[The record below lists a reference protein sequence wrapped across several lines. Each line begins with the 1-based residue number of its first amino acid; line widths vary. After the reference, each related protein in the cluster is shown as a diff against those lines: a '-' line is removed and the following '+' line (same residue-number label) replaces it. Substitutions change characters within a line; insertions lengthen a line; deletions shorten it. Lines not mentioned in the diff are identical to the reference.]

1 VKLNLFLYVYLI
13 FWVIS
18 ILEFKAFLADTD
30 YPTSKISRAST
41 SKGKILYP
49 WVYMGNPTGI
59 CFLIGRDME
68 YYYTMSMYLLPS
80 LIITVQTTY
89 IFYNFKTDEKY

>member
-1 VKLNLFLYVYLI
+1 
-13 FWVIS
+13 
-18 ILEFKAFLADTD
+18 
-30 YPTSKISRAST
+30 
-41 SKGKILYP
+41 
-49 WVYMGNPTGI
+49 MGNPTGI